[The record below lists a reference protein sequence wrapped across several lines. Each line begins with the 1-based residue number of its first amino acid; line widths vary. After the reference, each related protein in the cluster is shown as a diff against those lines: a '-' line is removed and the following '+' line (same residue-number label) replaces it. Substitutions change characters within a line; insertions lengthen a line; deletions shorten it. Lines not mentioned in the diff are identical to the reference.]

1 MTSDRRHRF
10 RTFCMLYFW
19 DRDRDRLH
27 YLKWP
32 SKVTQGHWRCHSST
46 DHIRLPTVEVH
57 YVGLTHVCT
66 WASMLS
72 VLGPLNVR
80 LSWPERNSVKPLMQF
95 LEKKREICTIQYH
108 NELSVLQMSP
118 NAFIC
123 HWSLSLLVAWSEFNM
138 FWITRVLMKT
148 VNTRSRDITEQC
160 QLMIDMLAVVHQVFM
175 RKTRFLLR
183 FR

>member
-1 MTSDRRHRF
+1 MRPFTLPEMTFKGYSRSLTMSQFNRPHTTTHSGGTLRWVNSCMYLGIYVVSARSF
-10 RTFCMLYFW
+10 KRTFELARAKFCKAFNAIF
-19 DRDRDRLH
+19 
-27 YLKWP
+27 
-32 SKVTQGHWRCHSST
+32 G
-46 DHIRLPTVEVH
+46 
-57 YVGLTHVCT
+57 
-66 WASMLS
+66 
-72 VLGPLNVR
+72 
-80 LSWPERNSVKPLMQF
+80 
-95 LEKKREICTIQYH
+95 KKREICTIQYH

-160 QLMIDMLAVVHQVFM
+160 QLTIDMLAVVHQVFM